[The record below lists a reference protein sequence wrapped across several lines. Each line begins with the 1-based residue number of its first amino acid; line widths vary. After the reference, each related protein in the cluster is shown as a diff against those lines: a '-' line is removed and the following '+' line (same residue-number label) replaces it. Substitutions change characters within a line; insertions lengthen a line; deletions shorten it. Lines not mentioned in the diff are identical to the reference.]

1 VAELSRI
8 PIAFLVQSRLEIEKG
23 DGGHFTFAERPVDP
37 PYLKDYDAL
46 GSGGPAA
53 WATRFD
59 LTGWGLMVAVKDGTW
74 IGSAVVAAGAAGL
87 DLLEGRV
94 DLGLLWDLRVAPAHR
109 GRGVGSAL
117 FGAAET
123 WAAARGCTELKVETQ
138 DINVPACRL
147 YEARGCRLRAIDRAA
162 YPGLDEVQMLWYR
175 ALA

>member
-1 VAELSRI
+1 MVLH
-8 PIAFLVQSRLEIEKG
+8 PL
-23 DGGHFTFAERPVDP
+23 AERPVDP

-53 WATRFD
+53 WA
-59 LTGWGLMVAVKDGTW
+59 
-74 IGSAVVAAGAAGL
+74 
-87 DLLEGRV
+87 
-94 DLGLLWDLRVAPAHR
+94 HR

-117 FGAAET
+117 FGAAES

-138 DINVPACRL
+138 DINVRACRF
-147 YEARGCRLRAIDRAA
+147 YEARGCRLRAIDRAT